1 MPMRTQGMHKLFVVL
16 LLAVLALGA
25 EGLRTRAQ
33 TVNGGTQRTREEL
46 ESLIRARAQELE
58 KVNRELETAE
68 GNLKTTKDQ
77 KVGLQRE
84 LNTLQASINQLQL
97 NMRADEIASQKL
109 NLEIDSLGYD
119 IGDIEAS
126 MDDKRSA
133 IAHILREL
141 QTNDQDNLLVVFLK
155 NKSLADAVLATQS
168 LSNIKSQL
176 SVDIAGL
183 NNLHQELND
192 KLDSVGD
199 KKAEVELHRQ
209 NLAARK
215 SIVEDQKGSRQV
227 VLDQTKNKESVY
239 EQQLSDLKKQ
249 QDAIADEIGK
259 IEDELRASFNVSI
272 LPTKRLGVFAWP
284 VQMVA
289 QGGRGI
295 ITQHF
300 GEVSY
305 LYRGKPHNGL
315 DIGVPL
321 GTPVFAVDD
330 GVVIAVDNNDK
341 SRWNKY
347 QYGKYILIRHK
358 NDIATLYAHLSQQ
371 VVVKGAEVKRGSLIG
386 YSGAT
391 GYATGPHLHLGAYW
405 APSILMQSFPPAAGL
420 VPVGVL
426 VNPEDY
432 L

>member
-1 MPMRTQGMHKLFVVL
+1 
-16 LLAVLALGA
+16 
-25 EGLRTRAQ
+25 
-33 TVNGGTQRTREEL
+33 
-46 ESLIRARAQELE
+46 
-58 KVNRELETAE
+58 
-68 GNLKTTKDQ
+68 
-77 KVGLQRE
+77 
-84 LNTLQASINQLQL
+84 
-97 NMRADEIASQKL
+97 
-109 NLEIDSLGYD
+109 
-119 IGDIEAS
+119 
-126 MDDKRSA
+126 
-133 IAHILREL
+133 
-141 QTNDQDNLLVVFLK
+141 
-155 NKSLADAVLATQS
+155 
-168 LSNIKSQL
+168 
-176 SVDIAGL
+176 
-183 NNLHQELND
+183 
-192 KLDSVGD
+192 
-199 KKAEVELHRQ
+199 
-209 NLAARK
+209 
-215 SIVEDQKGSRQV
+215 
-227 VLDQTKNKESVY
+227 
-239 EQQLSDLKKQ
+239 
-249 QDAIADEIGK
+249 
-259 IEDELRASFNVSI
+259 
-272 LPTKRLGVFAWP
+272 
-284 VQMVA
+284 MVA

-391 GYATGPHLHLGAYW
+391 GYATAPHLHLGAYW